1 MHRLTGELHEVHL
14 PLIRGE
20 GTGGDGWADILGQCK
35 GTVCGKAGQRTTL
48 PPEPQAKEGGVYSA
62 RCLCGPSAGEVS
74 VTSGPGLANTK
85 LSALV
90 PAPNGTLLP
99 PPHQGSAEMLPPP
112 GSPCWFLQMSRVNCA
127 TDVAFDQTPRVR
139 LHVCLQKRQLTHAL
153 VHSLIHSLTMPTRK
167 RALC

>member
-1 MHRLTGELHEVHL
+1 M
-14 PLIRGE
+14 
-20 GTGGDGWADILGQCK
+20 TGGQTSLANARGPCVPKLDRGLCSHQSPRPRK
-35 GTVCGKAGQRTTL
+35 TVFIQHGAC
-48 PPEPQAKEGGVYSA
+48 VV
-62 RCLCGPSAGEVS
+62 PSAGEVS

-90 PAPNGTLLP
+90 PAPKGTLLP

-112 GSPCWFLQMSRVNCA
+112 GSPCWFLQMSRVSDNRA